1 MADLPGDNSLHIGRM
16 DGRLTG
22 LESRMDRHETFV
34 TAKLDAIE
42 TKLDDALMAQAAGN
56 GNTKAIRWIVGI
68 TISIAAWLAGHLS
81 QTPGTH

>member
-1 MADLPGDNSLHIGRM
+1 MADLPGHTNLHIGRM

-34 TAKLDAIE
+34 TVKLDAIE
-42 TKLDDALMAQAAGN
+42 TKLDDALMAQATGN

-68 TISIAAWLAGHLS
+68 TISIGAWLAGHLS